1 MRLLVATVLTAVLIA
16 GYQVP
21 ATVAQPSGQRPIPY
35 PVVPPAEF
43 LQAVQQGTRT
53 SLGQPGPNY
62 WQQWTDYT
70 LTARLDPVEK
80 RLDGTAQIIYH
91 NRSPN
96 SLRTLALHLYQN
108 LHAEGAVRNR
118 PAEVTG
124 GVQLQQISANGQQLN
139 ELTSRNQAAGY
150 ASNGT
155 ILFIR
160 LPQPLPAGSS
170 VTLDITWTFT
180 IPRDGAAG
188 RMGYNQDNLFYI
200 AYWYPQMAVFDDVAG
215 WQIDQF
221 LGNAEFYAGF
231 GSYELTVEAP
241 GGWLVMATGKL
252 ANPAAVLSPAV
263 LQRYTRAHD
272 SDAVVHIVTTAELD
286 SGTVTTGAPSE
297 YLTWRFRS
305 DTVRDVAFSATRASL
320 WDAARTPVGDRDGD
334 GVTDYSLVN
343 AIYRRDATHWDREW
357 RFAQHSIA
365 FLSRWTGY
373 PYPWPHMTAVEGNGL
388 ESGGMEYPMMTL
400 IGGYN
405 DARESRLYGVTAHEF
420 GHMWVPMTVG
430 TDERRYSWMD
440 EGTTSFNDGHAAA
453 DFYPQA
459 DPAEQ
464 KRAAYLSVART
475 GREGEIM
482 RLSDYHY
489 PGPAYGIA
497 SYSKPATM
505 LNTLRGLL
513 GESVFDPAYRGYIN
527 TWAYKHPMPW
537 DFFNWFNTA
546 AGEDLGWFW
555 RAFYYETWTLDQA
568 VGGVTVSDGVTTIV
582 IEDRGWAPMPAR
594 VTVTRQNGEIVQLEV
609 PVSAWLSGNDTARL
623 EVPSGSPVVRVE
635 IDAVHQFPDIDRGN
649 NTWTRDAR

>member
-1 MRLLVATVLTAVLIA
+1 MRLLVPTVLTAFLIA

-53 SLGQPGPNY
+53 SLGRPGPNY
-62 WQQWTDYT
+62 WHQWTDYT

-96 SLRTLALHLYQN
+96 SLGTLALHLYQN

-124 GVQLQQISANGQQLN
+124 GVQLRQVSANGRRLN
-139 ELTSRNQAAGY
+139 ELTNRNQAAGY
-150 ASNGT
+150 ARNGT

-160 LPQPLPAGSS
+160 LPQPLPSGSS
-170 VTLDITWTFT
+170 VTLYVTWTFT

-215 WQIDQF
+215 WQVDQF

-231 GSYELTVEAP
+231 GSYELTVEVP
-241 GGWLVMATGKL
+241 GDWLVMATGKL
-252 ANPAAVLSPAV
+252 TNPAEVLSSAV

-297 YLTWRFRS
+297 YLAWRFRS

-365 FLSRWTGY
+365 FLSRWVGY

-388 ESGGMEYPMMTL
+388 ESGGMEFPMMTL

-405 DARESRLYGVTAHEF
+405 DARESRLYGVTAHELA
-420 GHMWVPMTVG
+420 HMWVPMIVG

-440 EGTTSFNDGHAAA
+440 EGTASFNDGHAAA
-453 DFYPQA
+453 DFYPRA

-464 KRAAYLSVART
+464 KRTAYLNVART

-513 GESVFDPAYRGYIN
+513 GESVFDPAYRGYVN
-527 TWAYKHPMPW
+527 TWAYKHPTPW

-546 AGEDLGWFW
+546 AGQDLGWFW

-594 VTVTRQNGEIVQLEV
+594 VTVTHQNGEIVQLEV
-609 PVSAWLSGNDTARL
+609 PVSTWLSGNDTARL
-623 EVPSGSPVVRVE
+623 EVRSGSPVVRVE
-635 IDAVHQFPDIDRGN
+635 IDAAHQFPDIDRGN
-649 NTWTRDAR
+649 NTWNRDAR